1 MLNAIEVM
9 CYELMK
15 KGVFHAEVENAVG
28 NAVIRYQVRQNLIEI
43 LEESGESFSDSE
55 MENII
60 DDALKLKEQYN
71 TYEEALKKAVDKHS
85 YWGHISWEEAIEEAR
100 KRIKEEQNS

>member
-1 MLNAIEVM
+1 MEEKMLKTLETMA
-9 CYELMK
+9 YELMK

-28 NAVIRYQVRQNLIEI
+28 RAVDRYWYHKILVEI

-55 MENII
+55 MESII
-60 DDALKLKEQYN
+60 DDALKAKTQYS

-85 YWGHISWEEAIEEAR
+85 YWDTSHGKKLSITHD
-100 KRIKEEQNS
+100 